1 MAKRRRKSAVRSRD
15 APTMHTEEKKNGWVS
30 LCTEETYKIL
40 CGDGYRPLSQCPE
53 VIMAVD
59 AYADIIA
66 SMTIHLM
73 QNTEKGDKRVKN
85 ALSRRMDIE
94 PNPYMTR
101 YQLMHTIVHTMML
114 EGEGNQV
121 TIPTYD
127 ASGLLVRLDPAPPSK
142 VQFVPPKGNRG
153 YRIRVGGAEYDPDE
167 VLHFVVNPD
176 PEEPWRGRGYKVGL
190 RDVVKSIRQATA
202 TKNALMESPMP
213 SIIVKVDGLTE
224 DLQTP
229 EGRDRISNQY
239 LTKTENGKPWMIP
252 ADTLEVTQVKPL
264 TLNDLAIKTSLELD
278 KKSIAALLKVPA
290 FLVGAG
296 NFDAKEY
303 DWFVSV
309 PCIKPAKI
317 IEQELTRKL
326 LYAPDLFWRLNNR
339 SLLNYDVERIANV
352 GKEMVDRAAMRRNEW
367 RDWMGFPPD
376 EDMDDLLILE
386 NYIRRNK
393 LEAEKLEGGE
403 GNAEGAV

>member
-1 MAKRRRKSAVRSRD
+1 MGKKRRSSAVRSRD
-15 APTMHTEEKKNGWVS
+15 APAARTETEKKSGWVS
-30 LCTEETYKIL
+30 LCSEDAYKIL
-40 CGDGYRPLSQCPE
+40 CADGYRPLSQCPE

-73 QNTEKGDKRVKN
+73 RNTEKGDIRIKN

-101 YQLMHTIVHTMML
+101 YQLIHTIVHTMML

-121 TIPTYD
+121 TIPRYD
-127 ASGLLVRLDPAPPSK
+127 AAGLLERLDPVPPSK
-142 VQFVPPKGNRG
+142 VQIIPPTASRG
-153 YRIRVGGAEYDPDE
+153 YRIRANGQEFDPDE

-176 PEEPWRGRGYKVGL
+176 PEAPWKGRGYGAGL
-190 RDVVKSIRQATA
+190 RDVVQSIRQANA
-202 TKNALMESPMP
+202 TKKALMESPAP
-213 SIIVKVDGLTE
+213 SIIVKVDGLSE

-229 EGRDRISNQY
+229 DGRERIANQY

-278 KKSIAALLKVPA
+278 KKSIAALLKVPG

-309 PCIKPAKI
+309 PCMKPAKI
-317 IEQELTRKL
+317 IEQEMTRKL

-376 EDMDDLLILE
+376 ADMDDLLILE

-393 LEAEKLEGGE
+393 IEALALEGGG
-403 GNAEGAV
+403 GNGET